1 MIVLRRPLLVAV
13 GVLVLAVMAGCEQA
27 AAEHEGNGS
36 NGLRQAEVEA
46 KVALQG

>member
-1 MIVLRRPLLVAV
+1 LLAV
-13 GVLVLAVMAGCEQA
+13 GSGKVEDLLQA

-46 KVALQG
+46 KVALQGRLVEEPRR